1 MVVFKNIKLIDSM
14 KRKNPQ
20 ISVLLPA
27 FNAGKYIESSIQSIL
42 NQTYSNFELII
53 LNDGSSDST
62 EEIIK
67 SFKDSRIIYVK
78 NEQNIGLVNTLNK
91 GLKLANGKYI
101 ARMDA
106 DDISYIDRFSKQYL
120 FLENNPSYIICSSS
134 RKNFNDSNNREHI
147 SYMPVSDSAIRISSI
162 FSSPFT
168 HPAVMFRKEIIL
180 KNNLFYDE
188 NFKYSE
194 DYEFWTRILKHGK
207 GYNFNEVLL
216 AYRKTPGSQTFNST
230 INFKNR
236 KKIISSVQDKAIK
249 SLGIELNKDELD
261 FIFYLSLSVHIRQIN
276 FNKYPIEFIQTFF
289 SSIESKLSQRFKTNT
304 VLLILGKRYLKILL
318 FNSPRLNSFQ
328 KLKLAVHKLTF
339 FGLIY
344 LIKERLIIRGF

>member
-1 MVVFKNIKLIDSM
+1 M
-14 KRKNPQ
+14 KRPLPN

-27 FNAGKYIESSIQSIL
+27 FNAEKYIEHAIQSIL

-67 SFKDSRIIYVK
+67 SFKDTRILYIN
-78 NEQNIGLVNTLNK
+78 NEQNIGLVSTLNK
-91 GLKLANGKYI
+91 GLKLAKGKYI

-134 RKNFNDSNNREHI
+134 RRNFNDSNNREHI

-162 FSSPFT
+162 FGTPFT
-168 HPAVMFRKEIIL
+168 HPAVMFRKEIVLENI
-180 KNNLFYDE
+180 LFYDKS
-188 NFKYSE
+188 FKYTQ
-194 DYEFWTRILKHGK
+194 DYDLWIRMLKYGK
-207 GYNFNEVLL
+207 GYNFNEALL
-216 AYRKTPGSQTFNST
+216 AYRKTPGSQTFNNSK
-230 INFKNR
+230 NFKNR
-236 KKIISSVQDKAIK
+236 KKIISSVQDKALK

-261 FIFYLSLSVHIRQIN
+261 FIFYLSLSEYISTIN
-276 FNKYPIEFIQTFF
+276 FNTYTIEFIQAFF
-289 SSIESKLSQRFKTNT
+289 SNIESKLSQRFKINT

-318 FNSPRLNSFQ
+318 FNSPRLNMLQ

-344 LIKERLIIRGF
+344 LIKERLALRGF

>member
-1 MVVFKNIKLIDSM
+1 M
-14 KRKNPQ
+14 KRPLPN

-27 FNAGKYIESSIQSIL
+27 FNAEKYIELAIQSIL

-53 LNDGSSDST
+53 LNDGSSDRT

-67 SFKDSRIIYVK
+67 SFKDTRVIYIK

-91 GLKLANGKYI
+91 GLSLAKGKYI

-106 DDISYIDRFSKQYL
+106 DDISYIYRFSKQHS

-134 RKNFNDSNNREHI
+134 RKDFNDSNNRDHI

-162 FSSPFT
+162 FSPPFT
-168 HPAVMFRKEIIL
+168 HPAVMFRKDVIL

-194 DYEFWTRILKHGK
+194 DYEFWIRLLEYGK
-207 GYNFNEVLL
+207 GYNFKEVLL
-216 AYRKTPGSQTFNST
+216 AYRNTPGSQTFNGAKD
-230 INFKNR
+230 FECR
-236 KKIISSVQDKAIK
+236 KKTISSIQSKALK
-249 SLGIELNKDELD
+249 SLGIEFNTDELY
-261 FIFYLSLSVHIRQIN
+261 FIFYLSLSDYTRQIN
-276 FNKYPIEFIQTFF
+276 FNKYSIKFIQTFF
-289 SSIESKLSQRFKTNT
+289 YKMEANLSLRFKNST
-304 VLLILGKRYLKILL
+304 VSFILGKRYLKILL
-318 FNSPRLNSFQ
+318 LNRNRMSFRQ
-328 KLKLAVHKLTF
+328 KLKLVFHKLTF

-344 LIKERLIIRGF
+344 LIKERLALRGF

>member
-1 MVVFKNIKLIDSM
+1 M
-14 KRKNPQ
+14 KRPLPN

-27 FNAGKYIESSIQSIL
+27 FNAEKYIESSIQSIL

-67 SFKDSRIIYVK
+67 SFKDTRILYIN
-78 NEQNIGLVNTLNK
+78 NEQNIGLVSTLNK
-91 GLKLANGKYI
+91 GLKLAKGKYI

-162 FSSPFT
+162 FGTPFT
-168 HPAVMFRKEIIL
+168 HPAVMFRKEIVL
-180 KNNLFYDE
+180 ENNLFYDKS
-188 NFKYSE
+188 FKYTQ
-194 DYEFWTRILKHGK
+194 DYDLWIRMLKYGK
-207 GYNFNEVLL
+207 GYNFNEALL
-216 AYRKTPGSQTFNST
+216 AYRKTPGSQTFNNSK
-230 INFKNR
+230 NFKNR
-236 KKIISSVQDKAIK
+236 KKIISSVQDRALK

-261 FIFYLSLSVHIRQIN
+261 FIFYLSLSEYISTIN
-276 FNKYPIEFIQTFF
+276 FNTYTIEFIQAFF
-289 SSIESKLSQRFKTNT
+289 SSIESKLSQRFKINT

-318 FNSPRLNSFQ
+318 FNSPRLNMLQ

-344 LIKERLIIRGF
+344 LIKERLALRGF